1 MPLERLVLIIVI
13 VLAAAG
19 LTVLAG
25 AFILSAFALPS
36 WATIGAAIPVALVL
50 YIVIRAIGERL
61 SSREDDH
68 YDEIDH

>member
-1 MPLERLVLIIVI
+1 MPLERLVLILVI

-19 LTVLAG
+19 LTVLAA
-25 AFILSAFALPS
+25 AFLLSAITLPA
-36 WATIGAAIPVALVL
+36 WATLGAAIPAALLL

-61 SSREDDH
+61 ANREDDH

>member
-19 LTVLAG
+19 LTVLLAS
-25 AFILSAFALPS
+25 FILSAFTLPP
-36 WATIGAAIPVALVL
+36 WATLGVAIPAALVL

>member
-25 AFILSAFALPS
+25 AFILSAFTLPP

-50 YIVIRAIGERL
+50 YIILRAIGERV
-61 SSREDDH
+61 SSREDDR